1 MAVDR
6 GTEWLEDL
14 KGLATVPKERPMPR
28 TLQEQLWEVERDIK
42 LYTESD
48 KAEKRRFNRESN
60 LWTAEDRIEWQEI
73 QSDNA
78 QQLRDLLEKRDALRS
93 RLGM

>member
-14 KGLATVPKERPMPR
+14 KGLATVPKERPMSR

-42 LYTESD
+42 LYTEFD

>member
-28 TLQEQLWEVERDIK
+28 TLQEQLWEVERDMK
-42 LYTESD
+42 LYMEFD
-48 KAEKRRFNRESN
+48 KAEKRRFNRESY

>member
-1 MAVDR
+1 
-6 GTEWLEDL
+6 
-14 KGLATVPKERPMPR
+14 MPR